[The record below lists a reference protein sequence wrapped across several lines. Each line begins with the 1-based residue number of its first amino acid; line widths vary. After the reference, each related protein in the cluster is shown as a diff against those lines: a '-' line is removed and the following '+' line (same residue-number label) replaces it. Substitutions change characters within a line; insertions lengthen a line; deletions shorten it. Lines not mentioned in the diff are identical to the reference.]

1 MRATRSYPRLSP
13 VVIVKIVDSPA
24 ILTVVNGIVPV
35 INGIVPVINGIVP
48 VKGRPNANDGPHLR
62 AIGDWENVQEALGLA
77 RISHGTSSAS
87 NRSSI

>member
-24 ILTVVNGIVPV
+24 ILTVV
-35 INGIVPVINGIVP
+35 NGIVPVINGIVP